1 MARARQ
7 TARATADLD
16 DIWLYIAKDSVSAA
30 DRLID
35 RITERCQGLADHPR
49 LGVARP
55 DIAPEARMLTIGDC
69 LVLYRVSGADAEVVR
84 VVHGAR
90 RLEALFDET

>member
-1 MARARQ
+1 MARVRQ

-16 DIWLYIAKDSVSAA
+16 DIWLYIAKDNISAA

-35 RITERCQGLADHPR
+35 RVTERCQGLADHPR
-49 LGVARP
+49 LGAARP
-55 DIAPEARMLTIGDC
+55 DVAPEARMLTIGDY
-69 LVLYRVSGADAEVVR
+69 LILYRVIGADAEVVR

-90 RLEALFDET
+90 RLDGLFDET